1 MVKQGNRSRKAN
13 PVSLNS
19 ALYPVIENIGLG
31 PNILIETIRRDWKS
45 IVGETNARN
54 TFPLSLD
61 DGILTLAVSS
71 PVWMTQARFYKATF
85 LNKINTVESPN
96 KGEIRDIRFTLER
109 S

>member
-1 MVKQGNRSRKAN
+1 MVKQGKRARKAN
-13 PVSLNS
+13 PVSLDR
-19 ALYPVIENIGLG
+19 ALFPVIENIGLG

-54 TFPLSLD
+54 THPLSLK

-71 PVWMTQARFYKATF
+71 PVWMTQARFYKTTF
-85 LNKINTVESPN
+85 INKINNLRNLNDGDIT
-96 KGEIRDIRFTLER
+96 DIRFTLER

>member
-1 MVKQGNRSRKAN
+1 MVKQGNRVRKAN
-13 PVSLNS
+13 PVSLDR
-19 ALYPVIENIGLG
+19 ALFPVIEYIGLG

-54 TFPLSLD
+54 THPLSLE

-85 LNKINTVESPN
+85 LKKINQFNTMNESD
-96 KGEIRDIRFTLER
+96 IRDIRFTLER